1 MDIYYGAAFH
11 SFIEAKRAVVTKSL
25 LERAIKKGL
34 ITPCGADYFSAL
46 ADSY

>member
-11 SFIEAKRAVVTKSL
+11 EFTKAKRAVVTKSL
-25 LERAIKKGL
+25 LDRAVKKGL